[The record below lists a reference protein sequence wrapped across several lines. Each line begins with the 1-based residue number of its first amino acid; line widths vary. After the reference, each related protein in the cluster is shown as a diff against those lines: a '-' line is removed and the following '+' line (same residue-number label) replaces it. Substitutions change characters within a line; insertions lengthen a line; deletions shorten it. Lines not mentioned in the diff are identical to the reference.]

1 MNKIIVPS
9 FVQEFVYVDDELFLI
24 SENHRGLPAVQS
36 FYKKMK
42 GEGRSAKFV
51 SLPELK
57 QYLNNEN
64 VALSTSQNQ
73 QKVIE
78 LFKLARQTGASDI
91 HLEIGLGGVTK
102 VLMRINGELE
112 YIDSLDEQE
121 GRELASTIVLSMCDM
136 AEKQFNENRQQDGR
150 LASKF
155 LDGLGLFGARYA
167 HQPAVYGLYVVMRIL
182 PDDGAEPP
190 TLDELGLLPQQQLL
204 IGQMVRKPEG
214 VIILSGPT
222 GSGKSTTLRTLGA
235 MYTANTDGKK
245 RLMTV
250 EDPPESKIQNAVQTA
265 IVADKNNPEAVS
277 QAWVRAMSAAL
288 RLDPDGILVGEIRCS
303 NSARTAVTAA
313 MTGHLILTTLHA
325 NDPFNILERLS
336 TLNVDPALIADP
348 QLMTGLI
355 SQRLVPV
362 LCPSCSK
369 TYGDVRESLKED
381 ERQLVEKFC
390 EIQHVR
396 FRNKSGCKSCEK
408 LVKNSRVSAGI
419 TGRTVIAEV
428 VRPDETLLTIY
439 RTEGRLAARKYW
451 HKHLQGITRGEHL
464 KSLINSGKV
473 DPLIAHSVSPLDED
487 EELV

>member
-1 MNKIIVPS
+1 MNKIIVPALI
-9 FVQEFVYVDDELFLI
+9 QECVYVDDDRFLI
-24 SENHRGLPAVQS
+24 SENSRHLPAVQT

-42 GEGRSAKFV
+42 ATGREATFV

-57 QYLNNEN
+57 LSLNNEN
-64 VALSTSQNQ
+64 VALATSQNQ

-91 HLEIGLGGVTK
+91 HMEIGLGGVTK
-102 VLMRINGELE
+102 ILMRINGELE
-112 YIDSLDEQE
+112 YIDSLDKQE

-190 TLDELGLLPQQQLL
+190 TLSDLGLLSQQQQL
-204 IGQMVRKPEG
+204 IAQMVRKPEG

-235 MYTANTDGKK
+235 MYTTNTDGKK

-303 NSARTAVTAA
+303 NSAKTAVTAA

-336 TLNVDPALIADP
+336 TLNVDPTLIADP

-369 TYGDVRESLKED
+369 SYEEVRDKLSED
-381 ERQLVEKFC
+381 ERRLVEKYC
-390 EIQHVR
+390 NVSQAR
-396 FRNKSGCKSCEK
+396 FRDKSGCRSCEK
-408 LVKNSRVSAGI
+408 LVKGARVSAGI

-428 VRPDETLLTIY
+428 VRPDASLLALY
-439 RTEGRLAARKYW
+439 RAEGRLAARKYW
-451 HKHLQGITRGEHL
+451 HTTLKGITRSDHL
-464 KSLINSGKV
+464 KTLINSGSV

-487 EELV
+487 EELM

>member
-1 MNKIIVPS
+1 MNNIIVPG
-9 FVQEFVYVDDELFLI
+9 FIQECVYVDEERFLI
-24 SENHRGLPAVQS
+24 SENHRHLPAVQT

-42 GEGRSAKFV
+42 AAGREATFV
-51 SLPELK
+51 SLPALK

-78 LFKLARQTGASDI
+78 LFRLARQTGASDI
-91 HLEIGLGGVTK
+91 HLEIGLGGMTK

-112 YIDSLDEQE
+112 YVDSLDVQE

-190 TLDELGLLPQQQLL
+190 TLSELGLLPPQQQL
-204 IGQMVRKPEG
+204 IAQMVRKPEG

-235 MYTANTDGKK
+235 MYTTNTDGKK

-250 EDPPESKIQNAVQTA
+250 EDPPESQIQNAVQTA

-288 RLDPDGILVGEIRCS
+288 RLDPDSILVGEIRCS
-303 NSARTAVTAA
+303 NSAKTAVTAA

-355 SQRLVPV
+355 SQRLVPL
-362 LCPSCSK
+362 LCPSCSIS
-369 TYGDVRESLKED
+369 YEDVRGALTED
-381 ERQLVEKFC
+381 EQQLIEKYC
-390 EIQHVR
+390 DAPQTR
-396 FRNKSGCKSCEK
+396 FRHKSGCQACEK
-408 LVKNSRVSAGI
+408 LVKGSRVSAGI

-428 VRPDETLLTIY
+428 VRPDATLLARY
-439 RTEGRLAARKYW
+439 RSEGRLAARKYW
-451 HKHLQGITRGEHL
+451 HKELKGITRSEHL
-464 KSLINSGKV
+464 KTLINAGKV
-473 DPLIAHSVSPLDED
+473 DPLMAHSVSPLDED